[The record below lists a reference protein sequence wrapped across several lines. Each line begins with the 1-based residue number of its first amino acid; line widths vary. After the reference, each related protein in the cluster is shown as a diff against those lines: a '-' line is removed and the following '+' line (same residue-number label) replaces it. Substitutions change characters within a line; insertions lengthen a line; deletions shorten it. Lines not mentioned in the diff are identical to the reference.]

1 MGWLQVIDD
10 AVKIGLGALIGGGWV
25 YIQTR
30 TNARQEA
37 EKERASTTVSMIR
50 EIAGDIDSFHTE
62 FMSYVRLV
70 EISGD
75 LDTIKDTMMAR
86 RALANVKNRRSE
98 GDEAF
103 LNLRK
108 SAMEKNNALTM
119 AGTLI
124 SLLGV
129 EPLEGALSG
138 YRKAAEDFWLSAGE
152 DGALTVQEF
161 EQLYPGILGARREFF
176 RQLKQ
181 ALP

>member
-1 MGWLQVIDD
+1 LAADGSTFKPERMR
-10 AVKIGLGALIGGGWV
+10 VKRLRKSVPAQPL
-25 YIQTR
+25 
-30 TNARQEA
+30 
-37 EKERASTTVSMIR
+37 SMIR

-129 EPLEGALSG
+129 EPLEGLFPDIG
-138 YRKAAEDFWLSAGE
+138 R
-152 DGALTVQEF
+152 Q
-161 EQLYPGILGARREFF
+161 RRIFGCP
-176 RQLKQ
+176 RVRM
-181 ALP
+181 AH